1 MAYTFILVCVFK
13 WSNIDH
19 SKVIIIILNKKS
31 DPITQLIDEHR
42 IIERVMDVMEKLAEG
57 IEEQRTISSDMIL
70 GNIGMLLECNDEY
83 HYGKEEDILLPFLEE
98 IGKND
103 VKELIQSYIT
113 RYRENDKLLATI
125 IDSVEDYSNGDMDA
139 KISIMKNIREFVRN
153 VRPLYLNEDEE
164 IFRPLKKNLTRE
176 EMDKLSEKFQDFDYE
191 WDGPTLN
198 NYQKLVREMELKASY
213 TVW

>member
-1 MAYTFILVCVFK
+1 M
-13 WSNIDH
+13 
-19 SKVIIIILNKKS
+19 IIIITKKR

-42 IIERVMDVMEKLAEG
+42 IMERVMDVMDKLAEG
-57 IEEQRTISSDMIL
+57 IEEQRPISSDMIM

-98 IGKND
+98 IGKNEM
-103 VKELIQSYIT
+103 KESIQSCIT
-113 RYRENDKLLATI
+113 KYRENDKYLTTI
-125 IDSVEDYSNGDMDA
+125 IDSAEDYSNGDMDA
-139 KISIMKNIREFVRN
+139 TIRIMENIREFVRN

-164 IFRPLKKNLTRE
+164 IFKPLKKNLTTE
-176 EMDKLSEKFQDFDYE
+176 EMDRLSEKFQEFDYD

>member
-13 WSNIDH
+13 WSNIDY
-19 SKVIIIILNKKS
+19 SKVIIIITKKS
-31 DPITQLIDEHR
+31 DPITQLINEHR
-42 IIERVMDVMEKLAEG
+42 IMERVMDVMEKLAEG
-57 IEEQRTISSDMIL
+57 IEEQRPISSDMIL

-103 VKELIQSYIT
+103 EKELIQFYIT
-113 RYRENDKLLATI
+113 KYRENDKLLATI
-125 IDSVEDYSNGDMDA
+125 IDSLEDYSKGDMGA
-139 KISIMKNIREFVRN
+139 TIRLMENIREFVAN

-164 IFRPLKKNLTRE
+164 IFKPLKKNLTKE
-176 EMDKLSEKFQDFDYE
+176 EIDRLSEKFQDFDYE

-198 NYQKLVREMELKASY
+198 KYQKLVREMELKASY

>member
-1 MAYTFILVCVFK
+1 MPYTFILPCVFK
-13 WSNIDH
+13 WSYIDH
-19 SKVIIIILNKKS
+19 SKVIIIIIKKN

-57 IEEQRTISSDMIL
+57 IEEQRPISSDMIL

-98 IGKND
+98 IGKNEM
-103 VKELIQSYIT
+103 KESIQSYIAQ
-113 RYRENDKLLATI
+113 YRENGKLLATI
-125 IDSVEDYSNGDMDA
+125 IDSVDDHSNGNMDA
-139 KISIMKNIREFVRN
+139 TIRIMENIREFVRN

-164 IFRPLKKNLTRE
+164 IFRPLKKDLTKE
-176 EMDKLSEKFQDFDYE
+176 EMDQLAEKFKDFDYD

-198 NYQKLVREMELKASY
+198 NYQKLVREMELKTSY
-213 TVW
+213 IVW

>member
-13 WSNIDH
+13 WSNIVY
-19 SKVIIIILNKKS
+19 SKVIIIITKKS

-42 IIERVMDVMEKLAEG
+42 IMERVMDVMEKLAEG
-57 IEEQRTISSDMIL
+57 IEEQRPISSDMIL

-103 VKELIQSYIT
+103 EKELIQFYIT
-113 RYRENDKLLATI
+113 KYRENDKLLATI
-125 IDSVEDYSNGDMDA
+125 IDSLEDYSNGDMSA
-139 KISIMKNIREFVRN
+139 TIRLMENIREFVAN

-164 IFRPLKKNLTRE
+164 IFKPLKKNLTKE
-176 EMDKLSEKFQDFDYE
+176 EIDRLSEKFQDFDYE

-198 NYQKLVREMELKASY
+198 KYQKLVREMELKASY

>member
-1 MAYTFILVCVFK
+1 M
-13 WSNIDH
+13 
-19 SKVIIIILNKKS
+19 IIIINKKS

-42 IIERVMDVMEKLAEG
+42 IMERVMDVMEKIAEG
-57 IEEQRTISSDMIL
+57 IEEQRPISSDMIL

-113 RYRENDKLLATI
+113 QYRENDKLLATI
-125 IDSVEDYSNGDMDA
+125 IDSMEDYSNGDMGA
-139 KISIMKNIREFVRN
+139 TIKLMENIREFVKN
-153 VRPLYLNEDEE
+153 VRPLYLNEDKE
-164 IFRPLKKNLTRE
+164 IFNPLKKNLTKE
-176 EMDKLSEKFQDFDYE
+176 EMDRLTEMFQDFDYE

-198 NYQKLVREMELKASY
+198 KYQKLVREMELKASY

>member
-1 MAYTFILVCVFK
+1 MAYTFILVCVFT

-83 HYGKEEDILLPFLEE
+83 HYGKEKDILLPFLEE

-139 KISIMKNIREFVRN
+139 KIRIMKNIREFVRN

-164 IFRPLKKNLTRE
+164 IFRPLKKNLTKE
-176 EMDKLSEKFQDFDYE
+176 EMDKLSKKFQDFDYE

>member
-1 MAYTFILVCVFK
+1 
-13 WSNIDH
+13 
-19 SKVIIIILNKKS
+19 VIIIISKKS

-42 IIERVMDVMEKLAEG
+42 IMERVMDVMEKLAEG
-57 IEEQRTISSDMIL
+57 IEEQRPISSDMIL

-103 VKELIQSYIT
+103 ETELIQSYIN

-125 IDSVEDYSNGDMDA
+125 IDSLEDYSKGDMGVT
-139 KISIMKNIREFVRN
+139 IRLMENIREFVRN
-153 VRPLYLNEDEE
+153 VRPLYFNEDKE
-164 IFRPLKKNLTRE
+164 IFEPLKKNLTKE
-176 EMDKLSEKFQDFDYE
+176 EMERLTELFQDFDYD

-198 NYQKLVREMELKASY
+198 KYQKLVREMELKASY

>member
-1 MAYTFILVCVFK
+1 MPYTFILLCVFK
-13 WSNIDH
+13 WSNVDH
-19 SKVIIIILNKKS
+19 SKVIIIISKKS

-42 IIERVMDVMEKLAEG
+42 IMERVMDVMEKLAEG
-57 IEEQRTISSDMIL
+57 IEEQRSISSDMIM

-98 IGKND
+98 IGK
-103 VKELIQSYIT
+103 KEIKESIQSYIT
-113 RYRENDKLLATI
+113 KYRENDRLLATI
-125 IDSVEDYSNGDMDA
+125 IDSVEDYSKGDMDA
-139 KISIMKNIREFVRN
+139 TIRIMENIREFVRN

-164 IFRPLKKNLTRE
+164 IFKPLKKNLTVE
-176 EMDKLSEKFQDFDYE
+176 EMDKLKERFQDFDYE
-191 WDGPTLN
+191 WDGPTLS

>member
-1 MAYTFILVCVFK
+1 M
-13 WSNIDH
+13 
-19 SKVIIIILNKKS
+19 IIIITKKS
-31 DPITQLIDEHR
+31 DPITLLIDEHR
-42 IIERVMDVMEKLAEG
+42 IMERVMDVMEKLAEG
-57 IEEQRTISSDMIL
+57 IEEQRPISSDMIL

-98 IGKND
+98 IGKNET
-103 VKELIQSYIT
+103 KESIQSCIT
-113 RYRENDKLLATI
+113 KYRENDTLLATI
-125 IDSVEDYSNGDMDA
+125 IDSLEDYSNGDMDA
-139 KISIMKNIREFVRN
+139 KIRIMENIREFVRN

-164 IFRPLKKNLTRE
+164 IFKPLKKNLTTE
-176 EMDKLSEKFQDFDYE
+176 EMDRLSEKFQEFDYE

>member
-1 MAYTFILVCVFK
+1 M
-13 WSNIDH
+13 
-19 SKVIIIILNKKS
+19 IIIITKKS
-31 DPITQLIDEHR
+31 DPITLLIDEHR
-42 IIERVMDVMEKLAEG
+42 IMERVMDVMEKLAEG
-57 IEEQRTISSDMIL
+57 IEEQRPISSDMIL

-98 IGKND
+98 IGKNEI
-103 VKELIQSYIT
+103 KESIQSCIT
-113 RYRENDKLLATI
+113 KYRENDKLLATI
-125 IDSVEDYSNGDMDA
+125 IDSVDEHSNGDMDA
-139 KISIMKNIREFVRN
+139 TIRIMENIREFVRN

-164 IFRPLKKNLTRE
+164 IFKPLKKNLTTE
-176 EMDKLSEKFQDFDYE
+176 EMDRLSEKFQEFDYE

>member
-1 MAYTFILVCVFK
+1 M
-13 WSNIDH
+13 
-19 SKVIIIILNKKS
+19 IIIINKKS

-42 IIERVMDVMEKLAEG
+42 IMERVMDVMEKIAEG
-57 IEEQRTISSDMIL
+57 IEEQRPISSDMIL

-113 RYRENDKLLATI
+113 QYRENDKLLVTI
-125 IDSVEDYSNGDMDA
+125 IDSMEDYSNGDMGA
-139 KISIMKNIREFVRN
+139 TIKLMENIREFVKN
-153 VRPLYLNEDEE
+153 VRPLYFNEDKE
-164 IFRPLKKNLTRE
+164 IFNPLKKNLTKE
-176 EMDKLSEKFQDFDYE
+176 EMDRLTEMFQDFDYE

-198 NYQKLVREMELKASY
+198 KYQKLVREMELKASY

>member
-1 MAYTFILVCVFK
+1 M
-13 WSNIDH
+13 
-19 SKVIIIILNKKS
+19 IIIITKKS

-42 IIERVMDVMEKLAEG
+42 IMERVMDVMEKLAEG
-57 IEEQRTISSDMIL
+57 IEEQRPISSDMIM

-98 IGKND
+98 IGKNEI
-103 VKELIQSYIT
+103 KELIQSCIT
-113 RYRENDKLLATI
+113 KYRENDKLLATI
-125 IDSVEDYSNGDMDA
+125 IDSVDEYSNGDMDA
-139 KISIMKNIREFVRN
+139 TIRIMENIREFVRN

-164 IFRPLKKNLTRE
+164 IFKPLKKNLTTE
-176 EMDKLSEKFQDFDYE
+176 EMDRLSEKFQEFDYD

-213 TVW
+213 NVW

>member
-1 MAYTFILVCVFK
+1 M
-13 WSNIDH
+13 
-19 SKVIIIILNKKS
+19 IIIITKKS

-42 IIERVMDVMEKLAEG
+42 IMERVMDVMEKLAEG
-57 IEEQRTISSDMIL
+57 IEEQRPISSDMIL

-98 IGKND
+98 IGKNEI
-103 VKELIQSYIT
+103 KESIQSCIT
-113 RYRENDKLLATI
+113 KYRENDTLLATI
-125 IDSVEDYSNGDMDA
+125 IDSLEDYSNGDMDA
-139 KISIMKNIREFVRN
+139 KIRIMENIREFVAK

-164 IFRPLKKNLTRE
+164 IFKPLKKNLTKE
-176 EMDKLSEKFQDFDYE
+176 EMDRLAEMFQDFDYD

-213 TVW
+213 NVW

>member
-19 SKVIIIILNKKS
+19 SKVIIIILNKKI

-83 HYGKEEDILLPFLEE
+83 HYGKEKDILLPFLEE

-139 KISIMKNIREFVRN
+139 KIRIMKNIREFVRN

-164 IFRPLKKNLTRE
+164 IFRPLKKNLTKE
-176 EMDKLSEKFQDFDYE
+176 EMDKLSKKFQDFDYE

>member
-1 MAYTFILVCVFK
+1 M
-13 WSNIDH
+13 
-19 SKVIIIILNKKS
+19 IIIITKKS

-42 IIERVMDVMEKLAEG
+42 IMERVMDVMEKLAEG
-57 IEEQRTISSDMIL
+57 IEEQRPISSDMIM

-98 IGKND
+98 IGKNEI
-103 VKELIQSYIT
+103 KESIQSCIT
-113 RYRENDKLLATI
+113 KYRENDKLLATI
-125 IDSVEDYSNGDMDA
+125 IDSVDEHSNGDMDA
-139 KISIMKNIREFVRN
+139 TIRIMENIREFVRN

-164 IFRPLKKNLTRE
+164 IFKPLKKNLTTE
-176 EMDKLSEKFQDFDYE
+176 EMDRLSEKFQDFDYE

>member
-1 MAYTFILVCVFK
+1 MAYTFILVCVFT

-83 HYGKEEDILLPFLEE
+83 HYGKEKDILLPFLEE

-139 KISIMKNIREFVRN
+139 KIRIMKNIREFVRN

-164 IFRPLKKNLTRE
+164 IFRPLKKNLTKE
-176 EMDKLSEKFQDFDYE
+176 EMDKLSKKFQDFDYE

-198 NYQKLVREMELKASY
+198 NYQKLIREMELKASY

>member
-1 MAYTFILVCVFK
+1 MIT
-13 WSNIDH
+13 
-19 SKVIIIILNKKS
+19 KKC

-42 IIERVMDVMEKLAEG
+42 IMERVMDVMEKLAEG
-57 IEEQRTISSDMIL
+57 IEEQRPISSDMIL

-98 IGKND
+98 IGKNEI
-103 VKELIQSYIT
+103 KESIQSCIT
-113 RYRENDKLLATI
+113 KYRENDTLLATI
-125 IDSVEDYSNGDMDA
+125 IDSLEDYSNGDMDA
-139 KISIMKNIREFVRN
+139 KIRIMENIREFVAK

-164 IFRPLKKNLTRE
+164 IFKPLKKNLTKE
-176 EMDKLSEKFQDFDYE
+176 EMDRLAEKFQDFDYD

-213 TVW
+213 NVW